1 MLIGGKAPSGSLDGM
16 ESKRQVDAFDE
27 ETNCVRLNGLNIFQA
42 LELFLVFFSA
52 MINWHWL
59 SVNVCCISQSA

>member
-1 MLIGGKAPSGSLDGM
+1 MLTGGKAPLNSLDGM

-42 LELFLVFFSA
+42 LELFLGP
-52 MINWHWL
+52 IIHWHWL
-59 SVNVCCISQSA
+59 RVRDDAFSLLLL